1 MVVVEPVI
9 EVEQLSVNLGM
20 RPVLRELSL
29 SVERGQFLAVLGANG
44 AGKTTLLRALTGAV
58 PHQQGRA
65 RVLGMDPATAPPR
78 ALAKRIAVLRQE
90 TALEFD
96 FEVRELVEMGR
107 IPHLTLLGSGSVK
120 DEQAVRAAME
130 ITGVAELGRRR
141 VTKLSGGERQRVLLA
156 RALAQEPELL
166 LLDEPTSHLD
176 VRHQL
181 EILTTIQGLGLTV
194 VAAMHDPALAR
205 RFATHA
211 LLLCEGQ
218 ARALGPAAEVLSAE
232 GLATL
237 YEVEVEAA
245 STASGAV
252 VYSFRSPRSR
262 GE

>member
-1 MVVVEPVI
+1 MGDRVI
-9 EVEQLSVNLGM
+9 EVERLSVSLGM
-20 RPVLRELSL
+20 RPVLDELSL
-29 SVERGQFLAVLGANG
+29 TVDRGQFLAVLGANG

-58 PHQQGRA
+58 PHQGGRA
-65 RVLGMDPATAPPR
+65 LVLGMDPSTAPPR

-90 TALEFD
+90 TSLEFD

-107 IPHLTLLGSGSVK
+107 IPHLSLLGAGSAK
-120 DEQAVRAAME
+120 DQHAVSAAME

-181 EILTTIQGLGLTV
+181 EILTTISGLGLTV
-194 VAAMHDPALAR
+194 VAALHDPALAR

-211 LLLCEGQ
+211 LLLKQG
-218 ARALGPAAEVLSAE
+218 RAHAQGGAPEVLTAE

-237 YEVEVEAA
+237 YEVEVEEAN
-245 STASGAV
+245 TASGAV
-252 VYSFRSPRSR
+252 VYSFRSPRQ
-262 GE
+262 GAG